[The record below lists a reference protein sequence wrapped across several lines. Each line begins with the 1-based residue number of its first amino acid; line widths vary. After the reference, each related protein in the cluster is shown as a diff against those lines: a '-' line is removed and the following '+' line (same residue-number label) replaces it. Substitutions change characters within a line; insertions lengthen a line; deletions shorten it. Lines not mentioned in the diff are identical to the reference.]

1 MNGCRASMQS
11 SYRRARNGPPL
22 GRREPPPRYE
32 NDVMRVRQ
40 MSLEPSLPMYSLT
53 DQKVVPSAGS
63 TTVLL

>member
-1 MNGCRASMQS
+1 MSRLDAKELSPGTERPA
-11 SYRRARNGPPL
+11 ARPA
-22 GRREPPPRYE
+22 RTRPRYE